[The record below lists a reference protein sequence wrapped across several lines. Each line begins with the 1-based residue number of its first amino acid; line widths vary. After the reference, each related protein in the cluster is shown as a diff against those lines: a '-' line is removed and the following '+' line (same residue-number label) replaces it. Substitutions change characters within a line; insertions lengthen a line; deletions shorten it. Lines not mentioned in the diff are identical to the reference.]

1 MTYEQPRQEIEPSV
15 IGLAV
20 AYATF
25 LISLIVWVA

>member
-1 MTYEQPRQEIEPSV
+1 MTYEQPQYEIEPSV

-25 LISLIVWVA
+25 LISLIVWIA